1 MTERY
6 PPGSEPG
13 LLRFMAQVTVKIN
26 GRNYRMACDDGQEEH
41 LLGLASRF
49 DGYIAQLR
57 SAFGEIGDQRLTVM
71 AGVMVTDELVEMSRK
86 IKSMEVERD
95 AMREHRVSTVSRQQ
109 DIETRLASRLEEL
122 SNRIEMLADSLDIA
136 DVKREI
142 DALAIEVQRQA

>member
-1 MTERY
+1 
-6 PPGSEPG
+6 
-13 LLRFMAQVTVKIN
+13 MAQVTVKIN

-57 SAFGEIGDQRLTVM
+57 SVFGEIGDQRLTVM

-109 DIETRLASRLEEL
+109 DIETRLASRLEAL
-122 SNRIEMLADSLDIA
+122 SKRIEMLADSLDIA

-142 DALAIEVQRQA
+142 DALTVEVQRQA